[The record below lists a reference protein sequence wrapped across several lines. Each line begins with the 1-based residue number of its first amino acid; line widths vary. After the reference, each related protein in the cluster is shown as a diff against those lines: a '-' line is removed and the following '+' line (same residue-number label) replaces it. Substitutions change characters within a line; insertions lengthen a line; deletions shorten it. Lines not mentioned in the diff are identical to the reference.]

1 MQAILCTCEQAPAQP
16 EGKLSV
22 AVPRVY
28 KATMTISSCV
38 ERRSGAHQPEQHNW
52 MQTPGT
58 ADVLAGVRKS
68 LLVVQ
73 FCRHV

>member
-1 MQAILCTCEQAPAQP
+1 ML
-16 EGKLSV
+16 
-22 AVPRVY
+22 RVY
-28 KATMTISSCV
+28 KATMTISSWV
-38 ERRSGAHQPEQHNW
+38 ERRSGAHQPEQRNW

-73 FCRHV
+73 SCRHV